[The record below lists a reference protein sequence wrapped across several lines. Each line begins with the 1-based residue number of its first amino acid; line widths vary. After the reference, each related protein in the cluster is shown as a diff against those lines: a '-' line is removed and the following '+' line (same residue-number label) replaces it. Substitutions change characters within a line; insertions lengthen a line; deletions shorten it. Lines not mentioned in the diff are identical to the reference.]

1 MSGHAEGYSPPMTW
15 LVLGV
20 LLVLLVAAVPVRRVL
35 ARRRDAELAALE
47 AFRVNRKVADE
58 DVTAFGEQVAE
69 LHVDTL
75 ATALDPA
82 MTDDYQKAL
91 DSYEEA
97 KRRLA
102 EATTVGEV
110 AGVTNVLDDGRYAR
124 ACVLARRDG
133 QDLPQRREPCF
144 FNPQHGPAVTDLA
157 WAPPNGVERQIA
169 VCGADARRLEAGEAP
184 DVRLVR
190 VGDRYV
196 RWYEAD
202 QQRGLLV
209 ATFGSEAIAGVPKYM
224 MLEADLNQMRGQMP
238 GGGGRL

>member
-1 MSGHAEGYSPPMTW
+1 MTW

-35 ARRRDAELAALE
+35 GRRREAELAALE

-58 DVTAFGEQVAE
+58 DVTVFGEQVAE

-75 ATALDPA
+75 ATELDPA
-82 MTDDYQKAL
+82 MREDYQRAL

-110 AGVTNVLDDGRYAR
+110 AGVTTALDEGRYAR

-202 QQRGLLV
+202 AQRGLLV
-209 ATFGSEAIAGVPKYM
+209 ATFGSEAIAGVPKYV

>member
-1 MSGHAEGYSPPMTW
+1 MTW
-15 LVLGV
+15 MVLGI
-20 LLVLLVAAVPVRRVL
+20 LLVLLVAAVPARRAL
-35 ARRRDAELAALE
+35 ARRREARLAALE
-47 AFRVNRKVADE
+47 EFRVNRKIADE
-58 DVTAFGEQVAE
+58 DVTVFGEQVAE

-75 ATALDPA
+75 ATELDGP
-82 MTDDYQKAL
+82 MREDYQRAL
-91 DSYEEA
+91 ESYEEA

-102 EATTVGEV
+102 GATTVGEV
-110 AGVTNVLDDGRYAR
+110 AGVTAALDDGRYAR

-133 QDLPQRREPCF
+133 TDLPQRREPCF

-157 WAPPNGVERQIA
+157 WAPQGGVERQIA
-169 VCGADARRLEAGEAP
+169 VCGADARRLEAGDLP

-196 RWYEAD
+196 KWYEAD

-209 ATFGSEAIAGVPKYM
+209 ATFGSEAVAGVPKYV